1 MLMMAPSLLRW
12 SVLSPPP
19 SAQTGTQHYAAV
31 PREASTLLGASPSG
45 QPSQRPCEA
54 ASTCLARRAAAS
66 SCWAKGRA
74 PPSVL
79 PSPRPSVV
87 VPPQASP
94 PVRHWTFS
102 VQPARQLSGQGP
114 QHPRSGWQLMCPS
127 RTAAP
132 GQPTFVWP
140 SCGASPL
147 AVAAP
152 QPACAR
158 EGAAC
163 KPRGRVSALCSK
175 VLEVREVR
183 SKENELTVRSEP
195 LAVIMQ

>member
-1 MLMMAPSLLRW
+1 MVGSGYSLLMMAPSLLRR

-19 SAQTGTQHYAAV
+19 SAQTRTQHYAAV

-54 ASTCLARRAAAS
+54 ASTCLVWQPAS
-66 SCWAKGRA
+66 TCLAKGRA

-87 VPPQASP
+87 VTPLASP

-102 VQPARQLSGQGP
+102 VQPARPLSGQGP
-114 QHPRSGWQLMCPS
+114 QHPRSGRQLMCPS
-127 RTAAP
+127 RTPAP
-132 GQPTFVWP
+132 GQPTFVWS

-147 AVAAP
+147 VVAAP

-158 EGAAC
+158 EGAA
-163 KPRGRVSALCSK
+163 
-175 VLEVREVR
+175 
-183 SKENELTVRSEP
+183 
-195 LAVIMQ
+195 